1 MPFPFKKETAFPF
14 CDNGFLPYEDG
25 YLMEG
30 SMGCLDVTG

>member
-14 CDNGFLPYEDG
+14 RDNGFLPCEGG

-30 SMGCLDVTG
+30 PSGYLDVTG